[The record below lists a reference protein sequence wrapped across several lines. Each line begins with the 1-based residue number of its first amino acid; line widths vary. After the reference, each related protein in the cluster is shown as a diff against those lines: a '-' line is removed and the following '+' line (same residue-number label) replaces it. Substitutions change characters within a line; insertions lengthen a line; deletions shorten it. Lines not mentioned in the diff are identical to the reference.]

1 MSQDRQTEFVGVFAG
16 TTNRFVEVRY
26 GRGNEALPATIQR
39 ELPELNQVRRC
50 LGSLGRLLC
59 VATLDDRGEP
69 SRRRRLRQRRQSWR
83 GVDDGAS
90 AVRLRAFQ
98 RNGLRRPHGYLFFT
112 LVPFARVPGL
122 EVLDPSLQRWVC
134 PEAIIKGRGP
144 PRARHARR
152 VPGGGL
158 ACWFFPSFGA

>member
-26 GRGNEALPATIQR
+26 GHGNEALPRTIQQ
-39 ELPELNQVRRC
+39 ELPELNQARRC

-59 VATLDDRGEP
+59 VATLDERASLADDVACDSGGDR
-69 SRRRRLRQRRQSWR
+69 WR

-98 RNGLRRPHGYLFFT
+98 CNGLRRPHGYLFFYT
-112 LVPFARVPGL
+112 GAL
-122 EVLDPSLQRWVC
+122 
-134 PEAIIKGRGP
+134 
-144 PRARHARR
+144 RARAG
-152 VPGGGL
+152 PGGVGSVSPEVGL
-158 ACWFFPSFGA
+158 PRG